1 MQCQSSILPVQLF
14 KMNVSNQSAAVSFKV
29 LLSRFDLPI
38 YTAIPLSE
46 QAFRISN
53 ITIGFLLNIIILL
66 VIVVSRQLHNPRHIF
81 WVGVYLINQFYL
93 MQCALEIVAIVYPNA
108 TICPLF
114 VLNAGVG
121 YSALLL
127 CLSLAACDRYAAI
140 AFWEWYKKRI
150 TNKVIVLVLISS
162 FVLTFIVITSP
173 FRTGFKS
180 ISTCT
185 INLTHMHFV
194 LGWDFLLGLFSV
206 ILHVKIYI
214 VSRLAVRE
222 YAPNLNQFPLTQRFN
237 QENKPQGN
245 AFFN

>member
-81 WVGVYLINQFYL
+81 WVGVSLINQFYL

-114 VLNAGVG
+114 VLNAECWILGIAPLLVSGCLRPLRCNRLLGVVQEENHEQ
-121 YSALLL
+121 SD
-127 CLSLAACDRYAAI
+127 CSC
-140 AFWEWYKKRI
+140 
-150 TNKVIVLVLISS
+150 SHHS

-214 VSRLAVRE
+214 VSRLAIRE

>member
-81 WVGVYLINQFYL
+81 WVGVSLINQFYL

-150 TNKVIVLVLISS
+150 TNKVIVLVLIIPSFLLSLSS
-162 FVLTFIVITSP
+162 RAHFGQDSNLLAPAQSISLTCTLFLAGIFYWVYSP
-173 FRTGFKS
+173 LSCTLKS
-180 ISTCT
+180 ISCR
-185 INLTHMHFV
+185 
-194 LGWDFLLGLFSV
+194 D
-206 ILHVKIYI
+206 
-214 VSRLAVRE
+214 
-222 YAPNLNQFPLTQRFN
+222 
-237 QENKPQGN
+237 
-245 AFFN
+245 